1 MKNIDTVKLACEMGK
16 EMMEAQNR
24 GENNLMIGCR
34 LSGMV
39 RGLEIAGVVTK
50 QEATEMIINLKN
62 EFNF

>member
-1 MKNIDTVKLACEMGK
+1 MKMDVIKLACEMGK
-16 EMMEAQNR
+16 EITEAQNR

-39 RGLEIAGVVTK
+39 KGLEIAGVVTSE
-50 QEATEMIINLKN
+50 EATEIIIKLKN